1 VNTFP
6 PMVESQPPENSALSH
21 EKDLLERP
29 VFSFRLQITLG
40 FFTFFILSVAITI
53 AAMIIINGIEK
64 RIATVQVL
72 ERFLFNIEQARRWEK
87 NFFLYGTNLD
97 EALQS
102 AREARD
108 LVEKNFGDLEIVT
121 SPMIKEQIIE
131 ELDLYYSLLYDL
143 SELVKTGHNVASV
156 QDVIEN
162 GLRHYGAQIVKKA
175 ADLASTEFDVVTR
188 WLHLLQ
194 KVPAYFLVFLFLL
207 MVYIAW
213 FLSRRF
219 MKPLKYLVDQTRRI
233 AKGDFTPVK
242 PVRKYRDEFTTV
254 EVAVNRMLRELES
267 RQNSLIESHKL
278 RAVGILTA
286 GVAHELNNPLNNIM
300 LTAYSLLEEYGTL
313 KHGEH
318 MEMIKD
324 IIGETERSRSIVHNL
339 LDFTRENISVLE
351 LLDLGKLVQ
360 ETAKL
365 ALNQARVGGI
375 TIHVE
380 VEPNLP
386 QIQGDRQQL
395 KQVVLNLVLN
405 SLDAVADGGRVEV
418 RVMKGKPGFLGVQVE
433 DDGCG
438 IPADMLTHV
447 FDPFF
452 TTKPVGKGT
461 GLGLSVSHGIITKH
475 GGRIEVESISGQKT
489 VFTITLPID
498 ASPAIRQDVS

>member
-1 VNTFP
+1 
-6 PMVESQPPENSALSH
+6 MVLMAEIDREEQSKLSY
-21 EKDLLERP
+21 EKGLLERP
-29 VFSFRLQITLG
+29 AFSFRFQIILG

-53 AAMIIINGIEK
+53 AAMVTINGIEK
-64 RIATVQVL
+64 RIATVQVW

-87 NFFLYGTNLD
+87 NFFLYGTNLND
-97 EALQS
+97 ALQS
-102 AREARD
+102 ADDARELLERHLKD
-108 LVEKNFGDLEIVT
+108 LKIAS
-121 SPMIKEQIIE
+121 SPTKKQEIIE
-131 ELDLYYSLLYDL
+131 EMELYYSELHDL
-143 SELVKTGHNVASV
+143 SELVESGHNTPAV
-156 QDVIEN
+156 QVEVEN
-162 GLRHYGAQIVKKA
+162 RLRHYGSQVVNQA
-175 ADLASTEFDVVTR
+175 AELAASEFDLVTR
-188 WLHLLQ
+188 WLQLLQ
-194 KVPAYFLVFLFLL
+194 KVPAYFLVFLFFL
-207 MVYIAW
+207 MMYMIW

-254 EVAVNRMLRELES
+254 EVAINRMLRELER

-313 KHGEH
+313 DRNEH
-318 MEMIKD
+318 MDMIQD

-339 LDFTRENISVLE
+339 LDFTRENVSVLE

-365 ALNQARVGGI
+365 ALNQARVRGAAI
-375 TIHVE
+375 NVE
-380 VEPNLP
+380 VEPDLP
-386 QIQGDRQQL
+386 RIQGDRQQL
-395 KQVVLNLVLN
+395 KQVVLNLILN
-405 SLDAVADGGRVEV
+405 SLDAVSSGGRIEV
-418 RVMKGKPGFLGVQVE
+418 RARTIKPGYLMVQVE
-433 DDGCG
+433 DDGAG
-438 IPADMLTHV
+438 IPADLLPNI

-475 GGRIEVESISGQKT
+475 GGRIEVDSVPGRKT
-489 VFTITLPID
+489 VFSITLPCD
-498 ASPAIRQDVS
+498 ASAIVSREDS

>member
-1 VNTFP
+1 LP
-6 PMVESQPPENSALSH
+6 PMVESHPPENSALSY

-29 VFSFRLQITLG
+29 VFSFRLQIILG

-53 AAMIIINGIEK
+53 AAMIIINDIEK

-87 NFFLYGTNLD
+87 NFFLYGTNLN

-102 AREARD
+102 AQEARD
-108 LVEKNFGDLEIVT
+108 LVEKNLGDLDRMT
-121 SPMIKEQIIE
+121 SRMVKEEIIE
-131 ELDLYYSLLYDL
+131 ELDLYYFLLYDL
-143 SELVKTGHNVASV
+143 TELVKTGHNVPSV

-162 GLRHYGAQIVKKA
+162 GLRHYGFRIVKKA
-175 ADLASTEFDVVTR
+175 AELASTEFDVVTR

-194 KVPAYFLVFLFLL
+194 KVPAYFLAFLFLL
-207 MVYIAW
+207 MVYMAW

-233 AKGDFTPVK
+233 AKGDFTPLR

-254 EVAVNRMLRELES
+254 EVAVNRMLKELEH
-267 RQNSLIESHKL
+267 RQKSLIESHKL

-300 LTAYSLLEEYGTL
+300 LTAYSILEEYGTL
-313 KHGEH
+313 NETEH
-318 MEMIKD
+318 LEMVKD
-324 IIGETERSRSIVHNL
+324 IIAETERSRSIVHNL

-351 LLDLGKLVQ
+351 LLDPGKLVQ

-365 ALNQARVGGI
+365 ALNQARVRRVAV
-375 TIHVE
+375 HVE

-386 QIQGDRQQL
+386 RIQGDRQQL

-405 SLDAVADGGRVEV
+405 SLDAVAEGGRIGV
-418 RVMKGKPGFLGVQVE
+418 RVMKGKPGFLAVQVE
-433 DDGCG
+433 DNGCG
-438 IPADMLTHV
+438 IPADMLPHV

-452 TTKPVGKGT
+452 TTKPVGTGT
-461 GLGLSVSHGIITKH
+461 GLGLSVSHGIVTKH
-475 GGRIEVESISGQKT
+475 GGRIEVESIPGQKT

-498 ASPAIRQDVS
+498 ASPDVHKDVL

>member
-1 VNTFP
+1 
-6 PMVESQPPENSALSH
+6 MVESHLAEHSGLSY

-29 VFSFRLQITLG
+29 VFSFRLQIILG
-40 FFTFFILSVAITI
+40 FFSFFILSVAITI
-53 AAMIIINGIEK
+53 AAMITINGIEK
-64 RIATVQVL
+64 RITTVQTW
-72 ERFLFNIEQARRWEK
+72 ERFLFSIEQARRWEK
-87 NFFLYGTNLD
+87 NFFLYGTNLN

-102 AREARD
+102 AQEARD
-108 LVEKNFGDLEIVT
+108 LVEKNLRNLDLVT
-121 SPMIKEQIIE
+121 SPVIKEQIIK
-131 ELDLYYSLLYDL
+131 ELNLYYSLLYDL
-143 SELVKTGHNVASV
+143 SELVKTGHNVPSV
-156 QDVIEN
+156 QDVIET
-162 GLRHYGAQIVKKA
+162 GLRHYGFQIVEKA

-194 KVPAYFLVFLFLL
+194 KVPAYFLVFLFFL
-207 MVYIAW
+207 MVYVAW

-254 EVAVNRMLRELES
+254 EVAVNRMLRELEH

-300 LTAYSLLEEYGTL
+300 LTAYSMLEEYGTL
-313 KHGEH
+313 NRNEH
-318 MEMIKD
+318 VDMIKD

-351 LLDLGKLVQ
+351 LLDLGKLIE

-365 ALNQARVGGI
+365 ALNQARVRGA
-375 TIHVE
+375 TIHVQ
-380 VEPNLP
+380 VESDLP
-386 QIQGDRQQL
+386 KIQGDKQQL
-395 KQVVLNLVLN
+395 KQVALNLVLN
-405 SLDAVADGGRVEV
+405 SLDAVSNGGRIEV
-418 RVMKGKPGFLGVQVE
+418 RVKKLKPGYLGVQVE
-433 DDGCG
+433 DNGGG
-438 IPADMLTHV
+438 IPADVLPHI

-475 GGRIEVESISGQKT
+475 GGRIEVESIPDQKT
-489 VFTITLPID
+489 VFTIMLPCD
-498 ASPAIRQDVS
+498 AASIISKEGQ

>member
-1 VNTFP
+1 LP
-6 PMVESQPPENSALSH
+6 LMVESHLAEHSGLSY

-29 VFSFRLQITLG
+29 VFSFRLQIILG
-40 FFTFFILSVAITI
+40 FFSFFILSVAITI
-53 AAMIIINGIEK
+53 AAMITINGIEK
-64 RIATVQVL
+64 RITTVQTW
-72 ERFLFNIEQARRWEK
+72 ERFLFSIEQARRWEK
-87 NFFLYGTNLD
+87 NFFLYGTNLN

-102 AREARD
+102 AQEARD
-108 LVEKNFGDLEIVT
+108 LVEKNLRNLDLVT
-121 SPMIKEQIIE
+121 SPVIKEQIIK
-131 ELDLYYSLLYDL
+131 ELNLYYSLLYDL
-143 SELVKTGHNVASV
+143 SELVKTGHNVPSV
-156 QDVIEN
+156 QDVIET
-162 GLRHYGAQIVKKA
+162 GLRHYGFQIVEKA

-194 KVPAYFLVFLFLL
+194 KVPAYFLVFLFFL
-207 MVYIAW
+207 MVYVAW

-254 EVAVNRMLRELES
+254 EVAVNRMLRELEH

-300 LTAYSLLEEYGTL
+300 LTAYSMLEEYGTL
-313 KHGEH
+313 NRNEH
-318 MEMIKD
+318 VDMIKD

-351 LLDLGKLVQ
+351 LLDLGKLIE

-365 ALNQARVGGI
+365 ALNQARVRGA
-375 TIHVE
+375 TIHVQ
-380 VEPNLP
+380 VESDLP
-386 QIQGDRQQL
+386 KIQGDKQQL
-395 KQVVLNLVLN
+395 KQVALNLVLN
-405 SLDAVADGGRVEV
+405 SLDAVSNGGRIEV
-418 RVMKGKPGFLGVQVE
+418 RVKKLKPGYLGVQVE
-433 DDGCG
+433 DNGGG
-438 IPADMLTHV
+438 IPADVLPHI

-475 GGRIEVESISGQKT
+475 GGRIEVESIPDQKT
-489 VFTITLPID
+489 VFTIMLPCD
-498 ASPAIRQDVS
+498 AASIISKEGQ